1 MNFLLDFKFIHSSE
15 SWYLPG
21 RLGQRARVVNERA
34 AAVDKDYETAARK
47 LDHRHHGLPD
57 HVEQR
62 RRGLVGP
69 VFATLRQFESVRGL
83 VFGAYAESSRD
94 VTRLMEI
101 AAEMGA
107 GAGWREM
114 GSRTEQEARGFL
126 VAYLRRRWGTA
137 AAIAHA
143 RMRLARLPYVGRS
156 HAEARAMGSVAGA
169 DAATNHLISPTAV
182 EADAADIGR
191 RRQAQVDTRVRGRPV
206 AT

>member
-1 MNFLLDFKFIHSSE
+1 M
-15 SWYLPG
+15 
-21 RLGQRARVVNERA
+21 
-34 AAVDKDYETAARK
+34 
-47 LDHRHHGLPD
+47 
-57 HVEQR
+57 
-62 RRGLVGP
+62 GP
-69 VFATLRQFESVRGL
+69 VLATLRQFESVRGL
-83 VFGAYAESSRD
+83 VFGTYAESSRD
-94 VTRLMEI
+94 VARLMEI

-137 AAIAHA
+137 AAIAQA
-143 RMRLARLPYVGRS
+143 RMRLARLPYVGRT

-191 RRQAQVDTRVRGRPV
+191 RRQAQGDTRVRGRSTCGGVSVSLTYMCTSIVCSLACAHRSIALDEDQYAPPV
-206 AT
+206 PASVSLSHELRF